1 MRAATVTHRFR
12 GSRKHRGS
20 SGEILGNLLL
30 TLWIVLVRSCVVGDN
45 VAMLIPMRRA
55 AAMFMF
61 SCIPLVAVSAL
72 AQSQSVL
79 LIPDTSGDKIW
90 AFNAFDGSVIS
101 NNFIPNDGR
110 MKQVIQVAQ
119 TPQGTFLLADVGND
133 QGCSADD
140 AVREYSRCGQ
150 YIRTLAG
157 PSDGVCNPEGIC
169 IAYGKVWFIRL
180 YDGAF
185 ETTPGANAIWSM
197 NYDGTGLTQVCASP
211 SFGKTWSLFPYN
223 GGFLV
228 GDILDHNLEF
238 APLNCATSAP
248 FYTAGQGGGTMRTPQ
263 QIQVLPDG
271 TVIAMFFSGSA
282 GASLFSPTGELQGQ
296 ISTPTGRGVYPLGN
310 GEVMFSGGTQ
320 VQAFNPVT
328 SQLRTIVNQ
337 ITPLSSFRWIS
348 PATLLPCPADLNCS
362 STVDGADLGA
372 LLGNWG
378 SAGTGDLDGDGAVNG
393 SDLGILL
400 GNWGSCG

>member
-1 MRAATVTHRFR
+1 
-12 GSRKHRGS
+12 
-20 SGEILGNLLL
+20 
-30 TLWIVLVRSCVVGDN
+30 
-45 VAMLIPMRRA
+45 MLIPMRRA

-79 LIPDTSGDKIW
+79 LIPETFGDKIW
-90 AFNAFDGSVIS
+90 AFNAYDCSVIS

-119 TPQGTFLLADVGND
+119 TPQGTFLLADAGND
-133 QGCSADD
+133 QDCSADD
-140 AVREYSRCGQ
+140 AVREYSPCGQ

-157 PSDGVCNPEGIC
+157 PSDGVCNPQGIC

-180 YDGAF
+180 YVGAT

-248 FYTAGQGGGTMRTPQ
+248 FYAAGQGGGTMRTPQ

-296 ISTPTGRGVYPLGN
+296 IATPTGRGVYPLGN

-328 SQLRTIVNQ
+328 SQLRTIVDQ
-337 ITPLSSFRWIS
+337 ITPSASFRWIS
-348 PATLLPCPADLNCS
+348 PATLVPCPGDLNCS
-362 STVDGADLGA
+362 GVVDGADLGA

-378 SAGTGDLDGDGAVNG
+378 VPGIGDLDGDGNVNG
-393 SDLGILL
+393 GDLGILL